1 LHIQLKQNTTAKV
14 FAAQYPLDNLP
25 NIVKTN
31 YKTLSEF
38 LEEIQF
44 IVKEKNHDRLKIQP
58 NG

>member
-1 LHIQLKQNTTAKV
+1 LNVHLKQNTTAKV

-25 NIVKTN
+25 NVIKTH

-44 IVKEKNHDRLKIQP
+44 IVKEKNHDRFKIMP